1 MSSQKAP
8 IGQQT
13 ALVVSKQN
21 LRTLLEKAQVN
32 QTLERVSTRW
42 LSADQLKT
50 QALIAVARNP
60 ALLQCSQASFLE
72 AMVRAAELGLRFAGA
87 GGEAYLVPYKNKCT
101 LIVGYRGLCALARR
115 TGKVTRIEARAVHER
130 DHFKISFGSGQQLI
144 HRPYLAPDRGEIVSV
159 YDGSIQ
165 LEVMAKVEV
174 DAIRKRSPA
183 GDSGPW
189 QTDYEEMARKTVLR
203 RLCKFLPFPTA
214 FEDALVDEETTKSE
228 QPRKHIEVNVPP
240 ENIDY
245 ETGEITETG
254 SEETK
259 DVSSQSNAAVDN
271 FERRK
276 ADLIGAICD
285 ALNGLYPGDSIED
298 QAARLKTLKYVFGK
312 VQIDE
317 IAKLPVQILQAGL
330 DAMKSQ
336 AVNAEGESDNLPV

>member
-50 QALIAVARNP
+50 QAIIAVARNP

-130 DHFKISFGSGQQLI
+130 DHFKISFGSGQQLM
-144 HRPYLAPDRGEIVSV
+144 HRTFLGSDRGEI
-159 YDGSIQ
+159 
-165 LEVMAKVEV
+165 

-214 FEDALVDEETTKSE
+214 FEDALADEETKSE
-228 QPRKHIEVNVPP
+228 QPRKSVDVNVPT
-240 ENIDY
+240 ENNDY
-245 ETGEITETG
+245 ETGEITNDEPIGEAT
-254 SEETK
+254 
-259 DVSSQSNAAVDN
+259 SSQSTDTT
-271 FERRK
+271 K
-276 ADLIGAICD
+276 DLGTQKTQLISDICN
-285 ALNGLYPGDSIED
+285 ALNKLHSKDSIED
-298 QAARLKTLKYVFGK
+298 QAARLRTLNHVFGK

-317 IAKLPVQILQAGL
+317 IAKLPVQILQAL
-330 DAMKSQ
+330 DALKNQ
-336 AVNAEGESDNLPV
+336 TANVENELPV